1 MNILFTKFN
10 IIVILKLSQNWKHY
24 WAIRNERKTKYEL
37 VVAYTQAYMKT
48 KLPFHDEIQY
58 NYVQRKNNFEYLFR
72 QWKKKKKKKTFDT
85 DIWYCVPPSFRS
97 IPSLWFA
104 PMVEQSLLKCV
115 VRQITRVIKIYCFEI
130 NNCNFYLFTF
140 PHCEHT

>member
-1 MNILFTKFN
+1 MNILFPKFN

-72 QWKKKKKKKTFDT
+72 QWKKKKKKNIRHWHLILCSPILQKYPFPMICAHGWTIIAKMCCET
-85 DIWYCVPPSFRS
+85 DHKSYKDIL
-97 IPSLWFA
+97 LWN
-104 PMVEQSLLKCV
+104 K
-115 VRQITRVIKIYCFEI
+115 
-130 NNCNFYLFTF
+130 
-140 PHCEHT
+140 